1 MRSVVYSSFGMQRP
15 IGVTVIAAIFF
26 LVAAY
31 LFVIGLLM
39 LSRPGVISM
48 AAGAPLLGGL
58 EVAGPYAFL
67 LAGVFGAGVAF
78 GLLRLNKW
86 ARRLAIIITMIGVVL
101 LIPRVSSSVVDF
113 QVGKLA
119 GEGLQIILRATVVW
133 YLYQE
138 PIAEVFHNKSGT
150 D

>member
-1 MRSVVYSSFGMQRP
+1 
-15 IGVTVIAAIFF
+15 
-26 LVAAY
+26 
-31 LFVIGLLM
+31 
-39 LSRPGVISM
+39 
-48 AAGAPLLGGL
+48 
-58 EVAGPYAFL
+58 
-67 LAGVFGAGVAF
+67 
-78 GLLRLNKW
+78 
-86 ARRLAIIITMIGVVL
+86 MIGVVL

-138 PIAEVFHNKSGT
+138 PIAEVFHNKPGA